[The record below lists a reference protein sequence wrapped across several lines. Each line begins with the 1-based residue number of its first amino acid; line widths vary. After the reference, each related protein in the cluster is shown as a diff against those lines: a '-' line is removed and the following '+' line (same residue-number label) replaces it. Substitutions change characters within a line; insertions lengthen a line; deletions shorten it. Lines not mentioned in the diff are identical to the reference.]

1 MAFLT
6 DTAADAHAWNYT
18 ESRTPSSG
26 NGLTPGGCTPS
37 MSGNADHD
45 VISGVE
51 GELRSYGI
59 SVETLEQTD
68 DRLEFT
74 YITAFPGTSINHR
87 EMGRACN
94 ALIEL
99 ADENDW
105 TARPVEATVLRA
117 DDDVMG
123 SWHLDPEWIDALL
136 ANELTETAFSTRVI
150 DSVEAQ

>member
-1 MAFLT
+1 
-6 DTAADAHAWNYT
+6 
-18 ESRTPSSG
+18 
-26 NGLTPGGCTPS
+26 
-37 MSGNADHD
+37 MSGNFDHD

-68 DRLEFT
+68 DRLEFD
-74 YITAFPGTSINHR
+74 YITAFPGDSINHR

-99 ADENDW
+99 AAEDDW
-105 TARPVEATVLRA
+105 TARAVEATVLRA
-117 DDDVMG
+117 DEDVMG
-123 SWHLDPEWIDALL
+123 SWRLDPEWIDSLL
-136 ANELTETAFSTRVI
+136 ADELTETAFSTRVI